1 MKKLLFVLI
10 ALVAVFAFATGAVAA
25 EKKATKPQVA
35 KVSGTV
41 NVYIAAGQ
49 MEKTKGTITVKDA
62 KSKDWTFDVSPDT
75 KVTGEVKRGAK
86 ATVTY
91 STEGR
96 KMTATA
102 ISAAAAKKDS
112 KPATK

>member
-1 MKKLLFVLI
+1 MKKFLFVLI
-10 ALVAVFAFATGAVAA
+10 ALLAVFAFATGAVAA
-25 EKKATKPQVA
+25 EKKTTTPQVA

-41 NVYIAAGQ
+41 NVYIPANQ

-62 KSKDWTFDVSPDT
+62 KGKDWTFDVSSDT
-75 KVTGEVKRGAK
+75 KVTGEVKRGSK
-86 ATVTY
+86 ASVTY
-91 STEGR
+91 RKEGG

-102 ISAAAAKKDS
+102 ISAAAQKKAS